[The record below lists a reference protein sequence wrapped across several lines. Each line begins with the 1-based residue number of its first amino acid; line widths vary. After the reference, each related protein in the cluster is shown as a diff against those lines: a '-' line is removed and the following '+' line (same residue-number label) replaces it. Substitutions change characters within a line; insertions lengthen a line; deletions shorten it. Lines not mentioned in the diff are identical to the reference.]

1 MNSWLLNPILV
12 TLVTHLAQGTE
23 IKLADC
29 MEVSLGE
36 LGKDVS
42 LDVAKGFDETISLET
57 SQGGPHRLQVTH
69 ENRHPLQQSAA
80 WGGGIVLEE
89 DVPQGF
95 RSYCPGTRGS
105 SCCLWTECYFP
116 SCSIRRW
123 PVLQA
128 FPNSF
133 KISGI
138 KHVCDNALSS
148 ILSGLPQILTS
159 ELVLFLISTHHFC
172 DNRLLLD
179 NFLMRETKP
188 KIGHESWMIHNN
200 LLIILVHWAKVEFIV
215 S

>member
-1 MNSWLLNPILV
+1 M

-89 DVPQGF
+89 DVPQGLGAIVPAPEGPAAVSEPNVTSPPAPF
-95 RSYCPGTRGS
+95 EDDRFSK
-105 SCCLWTECYFP
+105 L
-116 SCSIRRW
+116 
-123 PVLQA
+123 

-188 KIGHESWMIHNN
+188 KIGHES
-200 LLIILVHWAKVEFIV
+200 
-215 S
+215 